1 MKRKMKIILTYILLS
16 VIFCSSCGDKS
27 RSVAVNT
34 SYEPPEESFCEITA
48 LDLDTGEEGA
58 KEVAFSEEDGVCDIT
73 EGGTDVL
80 KGDYE
85 GQVRIDAK
93 EYPVHLILENARVK
107 SYHGPALHILSASKV
122 VLTAKE
128 GTENEFQ
135 DSPDYGQAGDANG
148 CIYSETDVSI
158 NGTGSLLIYG
168 NKKSALSTKGC
179 IKVLE
184 GKIGVQSKKDGI
196 RANDGIFLSPEE
208 LEVKSEGNGI
218 VTRKSGK
225 DGKGFLEACG
235 GKISVVA
242 GKNAVLSAGDLF
254 IRDCSLTL
262 KGILSDYS
270 CEGELKIQKGCIA
283 NE

>member
-1 MKRKMKIILTYILLS
+1 M
-16 VIFCSSCGDKS
+16 
-27 RSVAVNT
+27 NT

-73 EGGTDVL
+73 EGGTYVL